1 MPFLEQ
7 EVVWQHLVE
16 SAMFHDQRAEIVRHI
31 NLPPKSSHCVHA
43 LVIND
48 ATFSSYAFLMRS
60 LNRSRAVCNRPW
72 NMRLTLLE
80 MLLAVAI
87 RRVTLLMQP
96 PCENLWPC
104 PHTEPPRN

>member
-16 SAMFHDQRAEIVRHI
+16 SVMFLNQRAEIVRHI

-48 ATFSSYAFLMRS
+48 ARFSSYAFRLRS
-60 LNRSRAVCNRPW
+60 LDRYWQSATGRGTCG
-72 NMRLTLLE
+72 
-80 MLLAVAI
+80 
-87 RRVTLLMQP
+87 
-96 PCENLWPC
+96 
-104 PHTEPPRN
+104 